1 MMKMMR
7 TTKMTDE
14 KLEIKID
21 EGAIKDLVSKA
32 IMDQI
37 GPEGRER
44 LVAAALEHLLRFP
57 EKDEAVDGD

>member
-1 MMKMMR
+1 
-7 TTKMTDE
+7 MTDE